1 MFPSITN
8 DPMWT
13 VPLPTTPYSEH
24 FNSQSLDNGP
34 SWIPETDFLSTTAVE
49 AVSLTSDTTVPDMQL
64 DQVLSRL
71 SQIEVVGK
79 LVRRW
84 WRVSPSGPVTRSL
97 FDKVLVSVE
106 AAAHRVTKGH
116 TEAKKLTI
124 EVREASLRPW
134 AVLPSTSPRE
144 MSKLLTEPNLRL
156 EAIGIILA
164 TAGTAALCLLESD
177 ILFSVLS
184 FNAEDR
190 HLFAKDMLTASDTC
204 IAFCD
209 DTSSLHDLMIWLRY
223 TNFLLTLNLCGYA
236 DHQTWSRSGQ
246 LFGDALAMEM
256 HREPREPS
264 YDTPLFLNEM
274 RTRMFACLYAQD
286 KFLSN
291 ILDRLPR
298 IPRLYCS
305 RKLPLDV
312 SDEKL
317 LGAGSTLEEI
327 LYGTDSSE
335 GWSDD
340 ESHPVDLLRARF
352 IFSTLREDILNVR
365 LGNPNEDKETFIRR
379 MPARIAAVWEGLPSR
394 VRFDPS
400 ASDLGKPYAYI
411 TNLLLYLE
419 YLDLYYCAHQLL
431 SRYTGKTEDPNL
443 LQMALTLV
451 TTVVNCARRYCRRF
465 GASKEVSSILW
476 MYGLPSAIMLANIM
490 RQRAELGQDMPR
502 PTSWATLYRQL
513 SVLAS
518 ELEANAD
525 PKDGNFSL
533 YSERS
538 KLLSEQLDRALNARH
553 GRHPSDATLISPT
566 SSEMS
571 IGDIGLMSAVAAE
584 DFADSLTDM
593 VMDSERFDS

>member
-1 MFPSITN
+1 MFPSIVN

-13 VPLPTTPYSEH
+13 APLSTAPYSEN
-24 FNSQSLDNGP
+24 FNSQSLDSGP
-34 SWIPETDFLSTTAVE
+34 GWIQETDFLNTTTVE
-49 AVSLTSDTTVPDMQL
+49 AISLTQDTTVADMQL

-71 SQIEVVGK
+71 SQIEAVGK

-84 WRVSPSGPVTRSL
+84 WRVSSSGPVTRSL
-97 FDKVLVSVE
+97 FDKALVSVE
-106 AAAHRVTKGH
+106 SAAHRVSKGH
-116 TEAKKLTI
+116 TEAKRLAI

-134 AVLPSTSPRE
+134 AILPSTSPRE
-144 MSKLLTEPNLRL
+144 VSKMLTEPNLRL

-184 FNAEDR
+184 LSAEDC
-190 HLFAKDMLTASDTC
+190 HLFAKDMLSASDTC

-209 DTSSLHDLMIWLRY
+209 DSSGLHDLMIWLRY

-236 DHQTWSRSGQ
+236 NHQTWSRSGQ

-264 YDTPLFLNEM
+264 YDTPLFLKEM
-274 RTRMFACLYAQD
+274 RTRMFACLYTHD

-327 LYGTDSSE
+327 LYGTDSE
-335 GWSDD
+335 GWNNE

-352 IFSTLREDILNVR
+352 IFATLREDILNVR
-365 LGNPNEDKETFIRR
+365 LGAPNDDKEMFIRQ
-379 MPARIAAVWEGLPSR
+379 MPVRIAAVWEGIPSR

-400 ASDLGKPYAYI
+400 APDLGEPYTYI
-411 TNLLLYLE
+411 TNLFLYLE

-431 SRYTGKTEDPNL
+431 CRYTGKTDDPNL
-443 LQMALTLV
+443 LQMALTLM

-571 IGDIGLMSAVAAE
+571 IGDIGLMSTMGAE

-593 VMDSERFDS
+593 AMDSERFDT